1 MYFVKCYGPIEVV
14 NCLWACPKLKPLPQ
28 RFENEN
34 AYDINKCFVE
44 IRENVGVNRA
54 PVRIRHSGRT
64 GDSSRHIF
72 EKENLNKKVNKK
84 N

>member
-1 MYFVKCYGPIEVV
+1 M
-14 NCLWACPKLKPLPQ
+14 KPLPQ

-34 AYDINKCFVE
+34 AYDINKCFDE

-54 PVRIRHSGRT
+54 PVRIRHSGRAE
-64 GDSSRHIF
+64 DSGRDIF